1 MSVIARFP
9 SPKQQPKANPLGV
22 ALALHTEADEAAHE
36 ESLAWVRWMF
46 QSIRIRREAI
56 VFETTARDRNGIITD
71 WQAFAEGL
79 WQSAL
84 APTLLAAWKAAEA
97 NDVKTLLA
105 TSEALNG
112 LLPEEARER
121 SAAAGE
127 LLLRATQGAL
137 HQGTLGRLRH
147 ELENSRSEAHLAI
160 VWAAVS
166 VLFQMPPADMLTEYL
181 REEWLTAFHEHP
193 QPQEPQGPL
202 SFSAMMHRA
211 LRGHGTEQG
220 FAV

>member
-1 MSVIARFP
+1 MIARFP
-9 SPKQQPKANPLGV
+9 SPPAQPKANPLGL
-22 ALALHTEADEAAHE
+22 ALALHSEAAEAEHE
-36 ESLAWVRWMF
+36 ESLGWVRWMF

-56 VFETTARDRNGIITD
+56 VFESEGKDRHAIIAD
-71 WQAFAEGL
+71 WQVFAGGL
-79 WQSAL
+79 WESAL

-97 NDVKTLLA
+97 NDVRGLLA
-105 TSEALNG
+105 VGDALSG
-112 LLPEEARER
+112 LLPPAARER

-137 HQGTLGRLRH
+137 HQGVLGRLRH
-147 ELENSRSEAHLAI
+147 ELEHSRSESHLAI
-160 VWAAVS
+160 VWAAVV

-181 REEWLTAFHEHP
+181 REEWLTALREHP

-211 LRGHGTEQG
+211 LRTHGAGHG
-220 FAV
+220 FAA